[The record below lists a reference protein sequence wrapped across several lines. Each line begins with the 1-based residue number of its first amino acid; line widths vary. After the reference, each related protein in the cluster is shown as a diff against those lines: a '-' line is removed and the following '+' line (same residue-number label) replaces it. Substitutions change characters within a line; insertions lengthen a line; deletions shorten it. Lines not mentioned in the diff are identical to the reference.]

1 MSRQERKLDHLRHA
15 ESLALTDADF
25 SDVEL
30 LHNSLPETDLS
41 KLDLSTKLAG
51 MTLSVPFMINA
62 ITGGVAEAVEINR
75 SLAAVAQEAGFA
87 MAVGSQMA
95 ALENPVHCKSFRI
108 VREVYPQGIIF
119 ANIGA
124 YADIELAKRAVEMIE
139 ADALQI
145 HLNVPQELVM
155 PEGDSS
161 FTGFRK
167 RIAEIIRSVKVP
179 VIIKEVGF
187 GVAKEQAAQFQELGA
202 AAIDI
207 GGKGGTN
214 FLQIESK
221 RAQLQIN
228 SELLAWGISTPLSIL
243 EAKTGAPALD
253 VIAAGGINSG
263 LAAAK
268 AIALGAQ
275 AVGMAGLPLKVLL
288 KAGPEKLLTCL
299 QQILHELKMV
309 MMMTGCS
316 TINDLQHTPVV
327 ITGKTREWML
337 QRGLKRV

>member
-1 MSRQERKLDHLRHA
+1 MTRQERKLDHLRYA

-25 SDVEL
+25 SEVEL
-30 LHNSLPETDLS
+30 LHNCLPETDLAE
-41 KLDLSTKLAG
+41 LDLSTKLAG
-51 MTLSVPFMINA
+51 LPLSAPFLINA
-62 ITGGVAEAVEINR
+62 ITGGVAEAIEINR
-75 SLAAVAQEAGFA
+75 NLAAVAKAAGFA

-95 ALENPVHCKSFRI
+95 ALENPAQCKSFRI

-124 YADIELAKRAVEMIE
+124 YADAELAKRAVEMIE

-145 HLNVPQELVM
+145 HLNVPQELLM
-155 PEGDSS
+155 AEGDTS
-161 FTGFRK
+161 FRGYRK
-167 RIAEIIRSVKVP
+167 RIAEIIKAVKVP

-187 GVAKEQAAQFQELGA
+187 GVAKEQAALFQELGA

-207 GGKGGTN
+207 GGRGGTN
-214 FLQIESK
+214 FLEIESK
-221 RAQLQIN
+221 RGRYTLN
-228 SELLAWGISTPLSIL
+228 HELLKWGISTPLSIL
-243 EAKTGAPALD
+243 EARTGAPALD
-253 VIAAGGINSG
+253 IVATGGINNG

-268 AIALGAQ
+268 AISLGAS

-288 KAGPEKLLTCL
+288 AAGPEKLLTCL

-309 MMMTGCS
+309 MMMTGCFAVKE
-316 TINDLQHTPVV
+316 LQRVPVV

-337 QRGLKRV
+337 ARDLKRE